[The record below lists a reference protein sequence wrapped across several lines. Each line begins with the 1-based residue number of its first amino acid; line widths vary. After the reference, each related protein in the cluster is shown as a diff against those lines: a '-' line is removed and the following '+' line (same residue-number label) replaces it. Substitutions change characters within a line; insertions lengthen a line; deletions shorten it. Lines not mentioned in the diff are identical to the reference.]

1 MEEMDPY
8 LVILLQDFA
17 RLCPDDTAPR
27 QDDWTA
33 LNEIALFVHEERIHC
48 TGSDI
53 REHLLQQGVTSSKA
67 TICGEQYDR
76 SRRSRGMTDG
86 ARRPPG
92 HLMRQATIGKAPQDE
107 TS

>member
-53 REHLLQQGVTSSKA
+53 REHLLQQGVTPSKA

-76 SRRSRGMTDG
+76 FLQALQRHDRRS
-86 ARRPPG
+86 
-92 HLMRQATIGKAPQDE
+92 KAPARPLDE
-107 TS
+107 AGDHRKGTAR